1 MSRHRS
7 HVVRPLRFST
17 VVKAIS
23 ASVVSGVLIGV
34 LQPLGPLA
42 AYILGM

>member
-7 HVVRPLRFST
+7 HVVQPLRIST
-17 VVKAIS
+17 VVKAV
-23 ASVVSGVLIGV
+23 SVSIVSGVLIGV